1 MTELQFFNKKTGD
14 WETAAENGKPI
25 EFPGRYEAE
34 AWLEEH
40 HPEVDNL
47 RQIRCFDYKYCDCC
61 GRRVWLS
68 GFTNTCDCG
77 ADYNNSGDLLAP
89 RSQWGAETGETV
101 SDILAADTDRNRR
114 G

>member
-1 MTELQFFNKKTGD
+1 MTELQYFNKKTGD
-14 WETAAENGKPI
+14 WETAEENGKPI
-25 EFPGRYEAE
+25 EFPDRYEAE

-61 GRRVWLS
+61 GARVGLS

-77 ADYNNSGDLLAP
+77 ADYNNLGQLFSPAQPVGRRNGRKRKRHFSG
-89 RSQWGAETGETV
+89 
-101 SDILAADTDRNRR
+101 
-114 G
+114 